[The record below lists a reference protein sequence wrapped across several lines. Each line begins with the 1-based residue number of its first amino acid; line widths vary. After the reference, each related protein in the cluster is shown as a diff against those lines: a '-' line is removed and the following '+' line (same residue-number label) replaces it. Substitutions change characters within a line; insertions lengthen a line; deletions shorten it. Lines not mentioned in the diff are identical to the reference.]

1 MLYLTKILDI
11 CIKKKKLQKFYYLVF
26 IFTGKIKDRYNLF
39 WQIKPK
45 QMVKC
50 PKCPLWSSTCCP
62 HPFSAKTVYLYLP
75 RRTLATTNANFTQ
88 LSLSLS
94 LRREESKE
102 NQNCLIRKRSGGP
115 AHSLALPLTPFIIYF
130 KTQSVTECVH
140 IRSPINTTSQQNF
153 TLTKIERETEA
164 LRIHSDSHFG
174 KCLRLLFLSHFLIRC
189 LAAEKVFENFLVEI
203 VFVAFK
209 LNICVSVFV
218 CVFLYLFLFFINFK
232 FSFAS
237 LFGTVE
243 LS

>member
-1 MLYLTKILDI
+1 
-11 CIKKKKLQKFYYLVF
+11 
-26 IFTGKIKDRYNLF
+26 
-39 WQIKPK
+39 
-45 QMVKC
+45 MVKC

-94 LRREESKE
+94 LRIEESKE

-164 LRIHSDSHFG
+164 LKIHSDSHFG

-218 CVFLYLFLFFINFK
+218 CVFLFLFLFFINFK